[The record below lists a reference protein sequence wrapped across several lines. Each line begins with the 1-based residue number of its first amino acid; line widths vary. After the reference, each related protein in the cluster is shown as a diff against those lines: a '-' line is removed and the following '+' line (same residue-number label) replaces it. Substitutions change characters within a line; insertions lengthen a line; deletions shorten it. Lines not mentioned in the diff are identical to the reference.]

1 MSRRVRDKDVET
13 RGARA
18 ALKARGKPYWRAIGL
33 GLHLGYRKGR
43 RGGVWVVRRYLGERA
58 YKVETIALADDTE
71 DADGTEILDFWQ
83 AQEAARNMR
92 QGKIKAGATAVKD
105 AVAAY
110 LEHLQ
115 GRASW
120 RDAKKR
126 LEAFVLPEFG
136 QKQVAELDA
145 DAIRKWHRG
154 IAKQPARARTKPG
167 AAQNYRKSDGDPEAA
182 RKRQASANSC
192 LGLLK
197 AALNYFWDERKLKCE
212 REWLRIKA
220 FKGVNVTRSR
230 YLTLAEAKRLINASD
245 PEFRV
250 LVRAA
255 LETGARYQEFA
266 RLRVRDFNPD
276 SGTLHIRKSKVHKD
290 RHIVLTEEGQ
300 ELFGNLAAERK
311 ESEVILGR
319 EWRTN
324 DQQAPMV
331 ATCKRA
337 KIEGASFHT
346 LRHTWALAVM
356 NGVPPFIVAKNLG
369 HADITISLILRPT
382 WLGKVRTT
390 RSRRP
395 DLQQPGMN
403 VAPRTGCSPSIPAR
417 LLDGP
422 HIWRPRG

>member
-92 QGKIKAGATAVKD
+92 QGKIKAGATTVKD

-154 IAKQPARARTKPG
+154 IAKQPGRARTKPG

-212 REWLRIKA
+212 REWLRIKT

-230 YLTLAEAKRLINASD
+230 YLTLAEAKRL
-245 PEFRV
+245 
-250 LVRAA
+250 
-255 LETGARYQEFA
+255 
-266 RLRVRDFNPD
+266 
-276 SGTLHIRKSKVHKD
+276 
-290 RHIVLTEEGQ
+290 
-300 ELFGNLAAERK
+300 
-311 ESEVILGR
+311 
-319 EWRTN
+319 
-324 DQQAPMV
+324 
-331 ATCKRA
+331 
-337 KIEGASFHT
+337 
-346 LRHTWALAVM
+346 
-356 NGVPPFIVAKNLG
+356 
-369 HADITISLILRPT
+369 PT
-382 WLGKVRTT
+382 
-390 RSRRP
+390 
-395 DLQQPGMN
+395 
-403 VAPRTGCSPSIPAR
+403 
-417 LLDGP
+417 
-422 HIWRPRG
+422 RGS

>member
-1 MSRRVRDKDVET
+1 
-13 RGARA
+13 
-18 ALKARGKPYWRAIGL
+18 
-33 GLHLGYRKGR
+33 
-43 RGGVWVVRRYLGERA
+43 
-58 YKVETIALADDTE
+58 
-71 DADGTEILDFWQ
+71 
-83 AQEAARNMR
+83 
-92 QGKIKAGATAVKD
+92 
-105 AVAAY
+105 
-110 LEHLQ
+110 
-115 GRASW
+115 
-120 RDAKKR
+120 
-126 LEAFVLPEFG
+126 
-136 QKQVAELDA
+136 
-145 DAIRKWHRG
+145 
-154 IAKQPARARTKPG
+154 
-167 AAQNYRKSDGDPEAA
+167 
-182 RKRQASANSC
+182 
-192 LGLLK
+192 LLK

-346 LRHTWALAVM
+346 LRHTWASLAVM
-356 NGVPPFIVAKNLG
+356 NGVPPF
-369 HADITISLILRPT
+369 SLLRTSVTPT
-382 WLGKVRTT
+382 
-390 RSRRP
+390 SR
-395 DLQQPGMN
+395 
-403 VAPRTGCSPSIPAR
+403 
-417 LLDGP
+417 
-422 HIWRPRG
+422 